1 MSSIRDKVGKNLQQ
15 QTVGG
20 FGNLNIP
27 QGYKLFKPKVN
38 TRVNMDILMYEVSD
52 EKHPDRDDDLEIAV
66 PGTLWYRRP
75 YKVHKGIGA
84 SNETVTCP
92 TTFGE
97 PCPVCEYV
105 KQEFKKNP
113 GEEEKELLRS
123 IRAKDWVLYAFIPI
137 DHDEYEEEV
146 HILNISFFNFQA
158 QLKEELEENEEF
170 WAFPDLEGGY
180 TLNVRFTGASVGGG
194 RKFPK
199 VNRIDFE
206 ERDEDYTEEILDEV
220 PNLDELLVVKSYQ
233 EIQTIFSGIPA
244 DTEEYEDVPQD
255 KPARSTRPGRKR
267 KTTSRKTKSEPE
279 ANEQSEE
286 EAPKKTRTA
295 KTTKTTK
302 EKGASKSTG
311 SATKRGSRGKSTKTT
326 KNNEEKE
333 DGGEGKEGEEG
344 EAEYECP
351 HGMVFGRDFET
362 ADVCGDCELWNL
374 CSDKYEE
381 YYKKS

>member
-1 MSSIRDKVGKNLQQ
+1 MSIRDKVGKNLQQ

-38 TRVNMDILMYEVSD
+38 TRVHMDILMYAVSD
-52 EKHPDRDDDLEIAV
+52 EKHPDRDDDLEIAI
-66 PGTLWYRRP
+66 PGSLWYRRP

-84 SNETVTCP
+84 SNEAVTCP

-97 PCPVCEYV
+97 PCPICEYV
-105 KQEFKKNP
+105 KQEYKKNP
-113 GEEEKELLRS
+113 SEEDKELLRS
-123 IRAKDWVLYAFIPI
+123 IRAKDWVLYAIIPI
-137 DHDEYEEEV
+137 NNEVYEEEV
-146 HILNISFFNFQA
+146 YILNISFFNFQE

-220 PNLDELLVVKSYQ
+220 PNLDELLVVRSYQ

-244 DTEEYEDVPQD
+244 DTEEYENVPD
-255 KPARSTRPGRKR
+255 GKPARSARSTRKR
-267 KTTSRKTKSEPE
+267 KTTSRKKTAEPE
-279 ANEQSEE
+279 PETNEQPEQEEQQE
-286 EAPKKTRTA
+286 EAPKRTR

-302 EKGASKSTG
+302 EKGASKSSGTT
-311 SATKRGSRGKSTKTT
+311 SKRGSQAKSTKSA
-326 KNNEEKE
+326 EEKE
-333 DGGEGKEGEEG
+333 DGGEAEHKCPTPGGTFGK
-344 EAEYECP
+344 
-351 HGMVFGRDFET
+351 DFEIFDEC
-362 ADVCGDCELWNL
+362 AECVSWNE
-374 CSDKYEE
+374 CNDSYEE
-381 YYKKS
+381 EWKK